1 MMKHGQS
8 TVVSEL
14 ATVQHTRA
22 AAFVLLLSVLL
33 VVEGVSRAN
42 LYIGTP
48 AGQWTGDL
56 RISGDDDDRS
66 SSSPLRLIS

>member
-22 AAFVLLLSVLL
+22 AAFNFSAARCGGRQPRQPLHRDPSW
-33 VVEGVSRAN
+33 
-42 LYIGTP
+42 P
-48 AGQWTGDL
+48 M
-56 RISGDDDDRS
+56 DR
-66 SSSPLRLIS
+66 